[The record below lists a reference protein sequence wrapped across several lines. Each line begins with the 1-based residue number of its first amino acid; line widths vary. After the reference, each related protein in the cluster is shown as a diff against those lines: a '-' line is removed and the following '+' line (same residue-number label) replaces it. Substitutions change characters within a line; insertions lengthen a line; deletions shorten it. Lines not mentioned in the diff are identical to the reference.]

1 MINKLPL
8 HYFDIHINFFCVSDA
23 INLHSVLHLLWKS
36 LFLVGYD
43 HNNTHKISYST
54 FINGIKNDENA
65 WRWRQKKRLKDAW
78 KPNTAN
84 DGKGGPHCNLHRV
97 NKKKL
102 FAARKSIRFYNWNK
116 FPVLVWFQVCV
127 CVCGLCEQMNTK
139 YIAGYT
145 TGSGIKRKLFQSE
158 NWILAAFRNAQSENS
173 HEQTKTNVTHGINRA
188 WLKWNCYILYV
199 ELDGESGKDTQFVCK
214 EIWGFYLA
222 PVFS

>member
-1 MINKLPL
+1 MKTKKTLEGCMKTK
-8 HYFDIHINFFCVSDA
+8 HC
-23 INLHSVLHLLWKS
+23 K
-36 LFLVGYD
+36 
-43 HNNTHKISYST
+43 
-54 FINGIKNDENA
+54 
-65 WRWRQKKRLKDAW
+65 WR
-78 KPNTAN
+78 
-84 DGKGGPHCNLHRV
+84 KGGTTLQLAQSEQ
-97 NKKKL
+97 KKL